1 MAVDGAYMNDPVIT
15 SALSVMIFAFLATV
29 AVLLLLFWLMRP
41 EKRGRAAAA
50 PEPSL
55 KPQIVLAIIIG
66 IVVPAAIL
74 LYALVFSP
82 LATLTPDEMHRGE
95 ALSKQTV
102 DDAELRQM
110 GKSLFRLHCASCHGP
125 GGDAPKGK
133 GANLT
138 RRISLKS
145 AFLNIQKGANNFKRT
160 FPGGMPPM
168 ISDDDR
174 AAQVANYVSS
184 GFTENRRG
192 KMLYEMLHCARCHG
206 EDGRGKK
213 FLGPNIREFDL
224 QTVALVLKNG
234 KNGVIGKMPR
244 FENFT
249 DEQVRALGLY
259 VISLQKPRR
268 ETFGD

>member
-1 MAVDGAYMNDPVIT
+1 MMNDSVAASILLAEFFVVFAT
-15 SALSVMIFAFLATV
+15 AASLLAVYFYIRSKEGGSAAKTKPPRSSLAPIAIGIGA
-29 AVLLLLFWLMRP
+29 AVLVGM
-41 EKRGRAAAA
+41 
-50 PEPSL
+50 
-55 KPQIVLAIIIG
+55 
-66 IVVPAAIL
+66 VVHM
-74 LYALVFSP
+74 VFYSP
-82 LATLTPDEMHRGE
+82 LASLLKEKTPRP
-95 ALSKQTV
+95 AASKQPV
-102 DDAELRQM
+102 SDAELLQM
-110 GKSLFRLHCASCHGP
+110 GKGLFAVHCAACHGP
-125 GGDAPKGK
+125 NGDAPKGK

-145 AFLNIQKGANNFKRT
+145 AVLNIQKGANNFKRA

-168 ISDDDR
+168 ISDTDR

-206 EDGRGKK
+206 EDGRGRA

-249 DEQVRALGLY
+249 QEQTRALGLY
-259 VISLQKPRR
+259 VMSLQKPRQ
-268 ETFGD
+268 ETFQD